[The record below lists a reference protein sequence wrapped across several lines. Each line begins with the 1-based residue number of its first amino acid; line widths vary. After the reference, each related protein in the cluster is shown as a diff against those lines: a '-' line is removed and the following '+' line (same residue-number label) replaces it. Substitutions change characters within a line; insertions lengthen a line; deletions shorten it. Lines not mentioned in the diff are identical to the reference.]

1 MIRCFYI
8 YVLPSLFFVI
18 FLIKWILTLP
28 AAANNNK
35 SLQLPSPPMLPI
47 LGNLHQLGRYPHIS
61 LSSLAQRYGPL
72 MMLRFGSMPVLVI
85 SSADAAREIMKTH
98 DLIFSNRPIFGA
110 GEKLLY
116 HGKNLSTAQYGEYWR
131 QMRSISVLHLLSN
144 KRVQSFKT
152 VREEEIDLFI
162 DKIKES
168 SFLSLQ
174 VDLSEMFVT
183 LTNDVICRVAF
194 GRKYGGEDEG
204 DKNFREVLEFF
215 FLLGSFNV
223 GTFIPWLSW
232 INLVNGIHFKVD
244 RVAKWF
250 DTFLDK
256 VIDEHT
262 DDRKRS
268 MRGGEGS
275 STVENDDK
283 NKDFVDVLLGI
294 QKDNDIAG
302 FSLERD
308 GIKGLILDMFAGG
321 TDTTYTVLEWAMA
334 ELLRHPE
341 VMKQVQNEV
350 RHIGNV
356 KSNITE
362 DDLDKMHYLKA
373 VIKETLRLYPPAPLL
388 VPRLSSQDVQ
398 IKGYDI
404 AAGTLVFTNAW
415 AIGRD
420 PATWDASDEFRPER
434 FLNNPIDIKGH
445 DFQLIPFGAGRRGCP
460 GLSFAMVMIEV
471 VLANLVYKF
480 DWSLPAGATG
490 EDLDM
495 TQCIGLVAHR
505 KVHLNAVATPI
516 FC

>member
-1 MIRCFYI
+1 MFRCFYI
-8 YVLPSLFFVI
+8 YVLPSLLFVI

-35 SLQLPSPPMLPI
+35 NPQLPSPLRLPI

-72 MMLRFGSMPVLVI
+72 MMLRFGSMPVLVV

-116 HGKNLSTAQYGEYWR
+116 HGKDLSTAQYGEYWR

-152 VREEEIDLFI
+152 VREEEIALFI

-168 SFLSLQ
+168 SFL
-174 VDLSEMFVT
+174 
-183 LTNDVICRVAF
+183 VAF

-215 FLLGSFNV
+215 FLLGSFDV

-250 DTFLDK
+250 DNFLDK

-341 VMKQVQNEV
+341 VKKRVQNE
-350 RHIGNV
+350 
-356 KSNITE
+356 
-362 DDLDKMHYLKA
+362 
-373 VIKETLRLYPPAPLL
+373 
-388 VPRLSSQDVQ
+388 
-398 IKGYDI
+398 GYDI
-404 AAGTLVFTNAW
+404 AAGTVVFSNAW
-415 AIGRD
+415 AIRRD
-420 PATWDASDEFRPER
+420 PATWDAPDEFWPER

-445 DFQLIPFGAGRRGCP
+445 DFELIPFGASRRGCP
-460 GLSFAMVMIEV
+460 GLSFAMVIIEV

-480 DWSLPAGATG
+480 DWSLPGGATE

-505 KVHLNAVATPI
+505 KVHLKAVATAI

>member
-1 MIRCFYI
+1 MFRCFYN
-8 YVLPSLFFVI
+8 YVLPSLLFVI

-35 SLQLPSPPMLPI
+35 NPQLPSPPRLPI
-47 LGNLHQLGRYPHIS
+47 LGNLHQLGRYPYIS

-72 MMLRFGSMPVLVI
+72 MMLRFGSMPVLVV

-116 HGKNLSTAQYGEYWR
+116 HGKDLSTAQYGEYWR

-152 VREEEIDLFI
+152 VREEEIALFI

-168 SFLSLQ
+168 SFLSLP
-174 VDLSEMFVT
+174 VDLSEMFVS
-183 LTNDVICRVAF
+183 LINDVICGVAF
-194 GRKYGGEDEG
+194 GRKYSGDDEG
-204 DKNFREVLEFF
+204 DKNFREVLEEFF
-215 FLLGSFNV
+215 FLLGSVNV
-223 GTFIPWLSW
+223 GSFIPWLSS
-232 INLVNGIHFKVD
+232 INLVNGIRFKVD

-250 DTFLDK
+250 DNFLDK

-308 GIKGLILDMFAGG
+308 GIKASVECAFEASVECTFD
-321 TDTTYTVLEWAMA
+321 VEWA
-334 ELLRHPE
+334 
-341 VMKQVQNEV
+341 
-350 RHIGNV
+350 
-356 KSNITE
+356 
-362 DDLDKMHYLKA
+362 Y
-373 VIKETLRLYPPAPLL
+373 
-388 VPRLSSQDVQ
+388 
-398 IKGYDI
+398 
-404 AAGTLVFTNAW
+404 
-415 AIGRD
+415 
-420 PATWDASDEFRPER
+420 
-434 FLNNPIDIKGH
+434 
-445 DFQLIPFGAGRRGCP
+445 GAK
-460 GLSFAMVMIEV
+460 V
-471 VLANLVYKF
+471 VLQ
-480 DWSLPAGATG
+480 D
-490 EDLDM
+490 E
-495 TQCIGLVAHR
+495 
-505 KVHLNAVATPI
+505 
-516 FC
+516 